1 MKRKTIFLLYSI
13 FFPALLFVLFT
24 GCKKSSSTPPKTTYT
39 ISANLTGA
47 QEVPAVN
54 TAGSG
59 TLTGTYDASTKMLT
73 YNVTWSNLSGAATA
87 GHFHGPAAAGAN
99 AGVVVPFTIS
109 GSSASGS
116 VTLTAAQE
124 TDLLAGNWYAN
135 IHTAAHPSGEIRGQ
149 VSATR

>member
-24 GCKKSSSTPPKTTYT
+24 GCKKNSTTPPKITYT
-39 ISANLTGA
+39 INANLTGA